1 MTLILLISKVQ
12 ITLKCSGLLVSALSS
27 GWNSPDLSPG
37 QGHCVM
43 FLGETLCSHPGGV
56 EILLGHFPF
65 TKNFGKFLLGIS
77 VWEKRVSFVT
87 SPIHSQALLCCFSES
102 PMNIQNGGQ

>member
-1 MTLILLISKVQ
+1 MTLVLLISKVQ

-43 FLGETLCSHPGGV
+43 FLGETLLLSSRGSRNTPRAFSIYKKFRKISIGNFRLGKARSICHKSHSFTGPSLS
-56 EILLGHFPF
+56 LL
-65 TKNFGKFLLGIS
+65 
-77 VWEKRVSFVT
+77 
-87 SPIHSQALLCCFSES
+87 
-102 PMNIQNGGQ
+102 

>member
-1 MTLILLISKVQ
+1 MTLVLLISKVQ

-43 FLGETLCSHPGGV
+43 FLGETLYSHSASLHPGVYMGTG
-56 EILLGHFPF
+56 EFIINARGDP
-65 TKNFGKFLLGIS
+65 
-77 VWEKRVSFVT
+77 
-87 SPIHSQALLCCFSES
+87 A
-102 PMNIQNGGQ
+102 MD